1 MNMLVKVANKMTDL
15 KNDFKFTL
23 ISLGDGTK
31 NFITNILD
39 YAQENPGISILLV
52 SLILGL
58 SGNVWYYYFW
68 GSILYIF
75 VLINRRMNYQR
86 EKDKIDMIDLDV
98 LSGETNLNTIL
109 VDFVSQCFDRDVIFF
124 RGLKEK
130 EYINTKDEKEML
142 DTLLESVASNISPSL
157 RSKLDM
163 YYGPGRTDIILGRIC
178 YQVVTM
184 FVANNNK
191 AIYPTKSNIPNM
203 N

>member
-15 KNDFKFTL
+15 KNDLKIEL
-23 ISLGDGTK
+23 INIKTGLK
-31 NFITNILD
+31 EFIINTLD

-58 SGNVWYYYFW
+58 SGNTWYYYFW

-75 VLINRRMNYQR
+75 VLINRRMSYQR

>member
-1 MNMLVKVANKMTDL
+1 MLVKVANKMTDL
-15 KNDFKFTL
+15 KNNLKIEL
-23 ISLGDGTK
+23 INIKTGLK
-31 NFITNILD
+31 EFIVNTLD
-39 YAQENPGISILLV
+39 YAQENPGISILLIAM
-52 SLILGL
+52 ILGL
-58 SGNVWYYYFW
+58 SGNTWYYYFW

-75 VLINRRMNYQR
+75 ILVNRKIEYQR
-86 EKDKIDMIDLDV
+86 EKDKIDMIDLDM

-163 YYGPGRTDIILGRIC
+163 YYAWKIMLSS
-178 YQVVTM
+178 
-184 FVANNNK
+184 
-191 AIYPTKSNIPNM
+191 SNYVCCK
-203 N
+203 

>member
-178 YQVVTM
+178 YQVVTI

-191 AIYPTKSNIPNM
+191 AIYPSKSNIPNM

>member
-31 NFITNILD
+31 NVITNILD

-52 SLILGL
+52 AMILGL
-58 SGNVWYYYFW
+58 SGNTWYYYFW